1 MERDTKVPSR
11 EEIRDILELRHGKEI
26 HQKLSDAR
34 VAVAGLGGLG
44 SNVAVQ
50 LARTGVGHLHLI
62 DYDCVDLSNLNR
74 QHYFIRHL
82 GKPKTDAL
90 REQLLEIHPYLDIR
104 TDTVKVTQD
113 NVAELF
119 AEDEIICE
127 AFDVPENKAMLVN
140 GIMEHFPEKYL
151 VCGSGMAG
159 FGDSNAIHTR
169 KVMKRI
175 YLCGDETT
183 EAVEGRGLMAP
194 RVALCAAHEANMILE
209 LILNI
214 MQQGGN

>member
-1 MERDTKVPSR
+1 MWRSFLQR
-11 EEIRDILELRHGKEI
+11 MR
-26 HQKLSDAR
+26 LS
-34 VAVAGLGGLG
+34 V
-44 SNVAVQ
+44 
-50 LARTGVGHLHLI
+50 
-62 DYDCVDLSNLNR
+62 
-74 QHYFIRHL
+74 
-82 GKPKTDAL
+82 KP
-90 REQLLEIHPYLDIR
+90 
-104 TDTVKVTQD
+104 
-113 NVAELF
+113 
-119 AEDEIICE
+119 
-127 AFDVPENKAMLVN
+127 FDVPENKAMLVN

-214 MQQGGN
+214 MQAGRKLNMDRKMGTNRRYFGEDCGKHYAEFRNKVENRMYGNSEIIPLLPDLFWVRANILWN

>member
-1 MERDTKVPSR
+1 
-11 EEIRDILELRHGKEI
+11 
-26 HQKLSDAR
+26 
-34 VAVAGLGGLG
+34 
-44 SNVAVQ
+44 
-50 LARTGVGHLHLI
+50 
-62 DYDCVDLSNLNR
+62 
-74 QHYFIRHL
+74 
-82 GKPKTDAL
+82 
-90 REQLLEIHPYLDIR
+90 
-104 TDTVKVTQD
+104 
-113 NVAELF
+113 
-119 AEDEIICE
+119 
-127 AFDVPENKAMLVN
+127 
-140 GIMEHFPEKYL
+140 
-151 VCGSGMAG
+151 MAG

>member
-1 MERDTKVPSR
+1 MEAKMLD
-11 EEIRDILELRHGKEI
+11 GKTAI
-26 HQKLSDAR
+26 I
-34 VAVAGLGGLG
+34 
-44 SNVAVQ
+44 
-50 LARTGVGHLHLI
+50 TGASYGMGR
-62 DYDCVDLSNLNR
+62 SM
-74 QHYFIRHL
+74 
-82 GKPKTDAL
+82 
-90 REQLLEIHPYLDIR
+90 
-104 TDTVKVTQD
+104 
-113 NVAELF
+113 AELF

-169 KVMKRI
+169 RVMKRI